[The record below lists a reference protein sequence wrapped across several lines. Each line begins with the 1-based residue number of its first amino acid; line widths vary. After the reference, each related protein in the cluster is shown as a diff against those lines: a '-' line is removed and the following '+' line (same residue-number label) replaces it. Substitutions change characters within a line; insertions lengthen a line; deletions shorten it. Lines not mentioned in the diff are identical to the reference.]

1 MTDAAVNPLKAGLED
16 VVVSPSEIC
25 FIDGHKG
32 RLIYRGYDV
41 DDLVAH
47 STFEEVT
54 YLLWQ
59 GRLPSRK
66 ELDTHLKALASTV
79 EPEAPAEAPRACSSC
94 SPRRRPRWRCS
105 GPACRRSPPSIRTRP
120 TTAARRPCESRCA

>member
-1 MTDAAVNPLKAGLED
+1 MTDAVVNPLKAGLED

-54 YLLWQ
+54 FLLWQ

-66 ELDTHLKALASTV
+66 ELDAHLKALASTANRKLPPKLLAMLKMFPKKTTPMEV
-79 EPEAPAEAPRACSSC
+79 LRTGVSALSAFDPAAVDNRPEAHPRQA
-94 SPRRRPRWRCS
+94 
-105 GPACRRSPPSIRTRP
+105 T
-120 TTAARRPCESRCA
+120 

>member
-1 MTDAAVNPLKAGLED
+1 MGQSIGSRATLPQIRRCGTRQPLSSRVLRRVGGAMTDAAVNPLKAGLED

-54 YLLWQ
+54 FLLWQ

-66 ELDTHLKALASTV
+66 ELDTHLKALAST
-79 EPEAPAEAPRACSSC
+79 ANRKL
-94 SPRRRPRWRCS
+94 
-105 GPACRRSPPSIRTRP
+105 PPKLL
-120 TTAARRPCESRCA
+120 AMLKL

>member
-25 FIDGHKG
+25 FIDGRKG

-54 YLLWQ
+54 FLLWQ

-66 ELDTHLKALASTV
+66 ELDVHMKALAATANRKL
-79 EPEAPAEAPRACSSC
+79 PPKLIAMLKDLPRKT
-94 SPRRRPRWRCS
+94 
-105 GPACRRSPPSIRTRP
+105 PPM
-120 TTAARRPCESRCA
+120 AASR